1 MCKFVLFV
9 CLFLVPRNNEMYVS
23 VLSYI
28 EFDLCEIVFLFSKSS
43 MLKKK
48 KRNNLLKL
56 HCETLQRRK
65 IPTHLNVLQP
75 LKLNMTWFSQ
85 VKPRKGGKHS
95 KNCWICHTCFSEHP
109 YSCGNEC
116 SHYRFLQYLHTGK
129 LSRYFLRWLVLILG
143 NQ

>member
-1 MCKFVLFV
+1 MFLCFLEINV
-9 CLFLVPRNNEMYVS
+9 CFTDEPFQVWHMWNCFFIFWKYHAQ
-23 VLSYI
+23 
-28 EFDLCEIVFLFSKSS
+28 
-43 MLKKK
+43 KKK
-48 KRNNLLKL
+48 PNNLFKL

-65 IPTHLNVLQP
+65 TPTHLNVLQP

-143 NQ
+143 NQQW